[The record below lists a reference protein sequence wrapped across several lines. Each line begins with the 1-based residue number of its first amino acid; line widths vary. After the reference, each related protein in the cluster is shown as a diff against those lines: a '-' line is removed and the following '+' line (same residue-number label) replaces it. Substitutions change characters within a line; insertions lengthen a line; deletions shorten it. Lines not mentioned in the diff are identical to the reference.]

1 MCLVQVQAAELTVNL
16 VLHLL
21 AAERFGETGR
31 ATLGDC
37 RHVRGVRLGKELHI
51 KIIQV
56 LFAVNNIL

>member
-1 MCLVQVQAAELTVNL
+1 MCLVQEQAAELTVNL

-31 ATLGDC
+31 AALGDC
-37 RHVRGVRLGKELHI
+37 RDMRVVRLGKDLQT
-51 KIIQV
+51 KIMQV